1 MIAYT
6 HVRLNCSKVF
16 QPQYIQFTEVEWIH
30 QNLRWINI
38 QGFHEHPHPFLE
50 IMSQVKKNPEIQSM
64 NK

>member
-30 QNLRWINI
+30 QNLRWLNF
-38 QGFHEHPHPFLE
+38 QGF
-50 IMSQVKKNPEIQSM
+50 QVKKNPEIQSM

>member
-16 QPQYIQFTEVEWIH
+16 QPQYIQFTGVEWIH
-30 QNLRWINI
+30 QNLRWLNF
-38 QGFHEHPHPFLE
+38 QGFHEHE
-50 IMSQVKKNPEIQSM
+50 SQVKKNPEIQSM